1 MPLAGMAHLS
11 FWGAEV
17 LPHFLG
23 LILNFL
29 RDVNTFKKIRA
40 DEGVGSGNGVLGG
53 FERYL
58 GIKMDYIASMAM
70 PP

>member
-40 DEGVGSGNGVLGG
+40 DERVGSGNGVLGG
-53 FERYL
+53 FER
-58 GIKMDYIASMAM
+58 
-70 PP
+70 